1 MRKSCS
7 LASALVVLLALGAT
21 PAFADAFEDA
31 MAAYQRGDYET
42 AFRLTKGLA
51 ERGDAVAQ
59 YQLGTMYLN
68 GEGTRQNA
76 AEATKW
82 FRLAADQCDPRAQ
95 LSIGISY

>member
-1 MRKSCS
+1 MRKNCW
-7 LASALVVLLALGAT
+7 LTSAFAMLLALGTA
-21 PAFADAFEDA
+21 PARADAFADAT
-31 MAAYQRGDYET
+31 AAYQRGDYET